1 MHVLSLLASL
11 LISATPAT
19 PQAAPIFV
27 PLQTPPTCS
36 SYGVKINVHGNAVFN
51 VLCPNA
57 PTSAAYY
64 FSAAGGTV
72 IRLGIARG
80 AMATV
85 GFDIDD
91 ENFVVGT
98 TIFNQNGAKR
108 YPTIW
113 SPSGRENVLPEP
125 TSTEARGISPSPQG
139 AIIVGQTGIGTILPQ
154 AARIVPL
161 PLLVVPPAPAARN
174 TSALND
180 VNSVGKAVG
189 ELNGQAAAAILP
201 GPLGLLPGFP
211 KGLSS
216 LAAAVNANGAVV
228 GSIVVQP
235 NPGDSCA
242 NRGVAFWSQFN
253 FYKVLPQFD
262 SCIGAAED
270 INDAGTIVGHVV
282 MLNLMQEAVVFA
294 PRQFDLNF
302 TFAHEIAQNGWTTLT
317 DAAGVNATNQLVG
330 TGLNSSGVSQAFV
343 VL

>member
-1 MHVLSLLASL
+1 MLEAAGTPRSCKQNTHLRKCEQSANLRRHGDLSLLRRRLALSGSTLREDALFLFTASRVPYGLHIEKGNVMHVLSLLASL

-154 AARIVPL
+154 ARIVPL
-161 PLLVVPPAPAARN
+161 PLLVVPPR
-174 TSALND
+174 
-180 VNSVGKAVG
+180 
-189 ELNGQAAAAILP
+189 
-201 GPLGLLPGFP
+201 
-211 KGLSS
+211 
-216 LAAAVNANGAVV
+216 
-228 GSIVVQP
+228 
-235 NPGDSCA
+235 
-242 NRGVAFWSQFN
+242 
-253 FYKVLPQFD
+253 
-262 SCIGAAED
+262 
-270 INDAGTIVGHVV
+270 
-282 MLNLMQEAVVFA
+282 
-294 PRQFDLNF
+294 PRR
-302 TFAHEIAQNGWTTLT
+302 EIP
-317 DAAGVNATNQLVG
+317 VH
-330 TGLNSSGVSQAFV
+330 
-343 VL
+343 